1 MSDGIENRNATVFFL
16 NMVPPTATK
25 QQRKVDWQHRRIY
38 DSDQVK
44 DAKTKFEA
52 HLYKYIPYAPYDGA
66 IRLTTI
72 WRYPRGNSHKDGEY
86 KVTRPDADNMPTLL
100 MDCMTRL
107 GFWNDDAQVVHL
119 QVIKVWHE
127 RPGIEIMI
135 ENMPATGILEEL

>member
-1 MSDGIENRNATVFFL
+1 MKNENIIVFFM

-44 DAKTKFEA
+44 EAKAKLEA
-52 HLYKYIPYAPYDGA
+52 HLYKHKPSAPLSGA
-66 IRLTTI
+66 ICLTTI
-72 WRYPRGNSHKDGEY
+72 WRYPRGKSHKDGEY
-86 KVTRPDADNMPTLL
+86 KVTRPDVDNMPTLL

-107 GFWNDDAQVVHL
+107 GFWNDDAQVAHL
-119 QVIKVWHE
+119 QVVKVWHE

-135 ENMPATGILEEL
+135 ENMPVTKTLTEE